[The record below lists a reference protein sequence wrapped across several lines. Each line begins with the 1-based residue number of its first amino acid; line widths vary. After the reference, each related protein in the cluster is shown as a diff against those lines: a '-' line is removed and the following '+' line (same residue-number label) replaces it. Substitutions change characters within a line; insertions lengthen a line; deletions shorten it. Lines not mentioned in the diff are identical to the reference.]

1 MRHFPTFAVLLIS
14 LSLAVSL
21 AARAADAPLTTP
33 EAVLRRAEEKFRSLT
48 DYRCRATLASQ
59 NGKRSE
65 SGEYQVWVKLPG
77 MLRVHVDRGRGR
89 GSDVAMAR
97 DGSIRGRKGGLL
109 KAFVIGLDVDDKRLR
124 SIRGNPVTEF
134 DWGSFYRKLR
144 AHAALPGA
152 RLTLEPRAESA
163 IAPYVLVVTYTSG
176 GKNYRE
182 VTRIDPTL
190 WVMVGGDVYE
200 GTVLVDHVEFREIQF
215 NTGLTDGFFRL

>member
-1 MRHFPTFAVLLIS
+1 MRHLSTFALLFITFG
-14 LSLAVSL
+14 LAVSL
-21 AARAADAPLTTP
+21 SAQAADAPPTTP
-33 EAVLRRAEEKFRSLT
+33 EAVLRRAEERFRSLT
-48 DYRCRATLASQ
+48 DYRCRATLESQ
-59 NGKRSE
+59 SGKKRE
-65 SGEYQVWVKLPG
+65 VGEYQVWVKLPG

-89 GSDVAMAR
+89 GSDIAMAR

-109 KAFVIGLDVDDKRLR
+109 KAFVMGLDADDKRLR

-152 RLTLEPRAESA
+152 RLTLEPRPANTA
-163 IAPYVLVVTYTSG
+163 APYVLVVTYSEG

-182 VTRIDPTL
+182 FTRIDPSL
-190 WVMVGGDVYE
+190 WVMVSGDVYE
-200 GTVLVDHVEFREIQF
+200 GVVLVDHVEFRDIHF